1 MMKRGFSILMGV
13 VLILLGGLALA
24 FNFFAPILLPEF
36 LRWGTWRLWPLIV
49 VCGGLFLVV
58 PPFLVRGKRGLGGL
72 FIAGVPILATGGILF
87 YTSLFERWGDWEALW
102 PIEVLAL
109 AFGFLCAAIYMR
121 VIWLLLP
128 AIFLGA
134 NGAIF
139 QFCALT
145 ELWEL
150 WAVLWA
156 LEPLSIGLAFLLI
169 NLKQRAPGLFV
180 AGMILC
186 VIGAMG
192 LMGMSALFPGLWLIH
207 LMGPAAFLFSG
218 LVLLIWGLTRRSAQ
232 PENTEAAAG

>member
-49 VCGGLFLVV
+49 VCAGLFFVV

-72 FIAGVPILATGGILF
+72 FIAGVPVLATGGILF
-87 YTSLFERWGDWEALW
+87 YTSLFERWGDWEVLW
-102 PIEVLAL
+102 PIEVSALAL
-109 AFGFLCAAIYMR
+109 GFLCAAITMR

-128 AIFLGA
+128 AILLGV

-145 ELWEL
+145 ELWDL

-169 NLKQRAPGLFV
+169 NLKQRSPGLFI

-232 PENTEAAAG
+232 PESTEATAG